1 MILHKPVRGKNHE
14 LNTEEYFKWFKVMK
28 NQMYMT
34 GLLCEQ
40 FLPDY
45 RLLIATKII
54 KLVKGKLLTP

>member
-34 GLLCEQ
+34 GPLCEQ